1 MFQRRFYMFKDIYIE
16 TERLII
22 KPYCIRDIDDL
33 YKICS
38 DEKVMACIPEGV
50 MSYQW
55 VEDLIKW
62 MVEYCYEKNT
72 PDNIIKFGVSVADK
86 ETKRVIGQCG
96 LGSLDCKP
104 EDVEIFYGLSSEYW
118 GQGLATE
125 AAMAMLHYGFDIIGL
140 KRIIAVVKPDNIAS
154 RKVIEKMGMK
164 FEKILNVDDI
174 NYSGYDGEL
183 YYAITKDEYS
193 NVS

>member
-1 MFQRRFYMFKDIYIE
+1 MFKDIYIE

-22 KPYCIRDIDDL
+22 KPFCMEDIDDL
-33 YKICS
+33 YKIYS
-38 DEKVMACIPEGV
+38 DEKVMAYIPEGV
-50 MSYQW
+50 MSYEW
-55 VEDLIKW
+55 VKDLIKW
-62 MVEYCYEKNT
+62 MVEYCYEKNI
-72 PDNIIKFGVSVADK
+72 PENIIKFGVSVVDK
-86 ETKRVIGQCG
+86 EKKNVIGWCG

-125 AAMAMLHYGFDIIGL
+125 SSMAMLHYGFDIIGL

-154 RKVIEKMGMK
+154 KKVIEKMRMK
-164 FEKILNVDDI
+164 FKGNLKVDDP

-183 YYAITKDEYS
+183 YYALTNDEY
-193 NVS
+193 NKCCKVK

>member
-1 MFQRRFYMFKDIYIE
+1 MFKDIYME

-22 KPYCIRDIDDL
+22 KPYRMQDIEDL
-33 YKICS
+33 FKIYS
-38 DEKVMACIPEGV
+38 DEKVMAYIPEGV
-50 MSYQW
+50 MSYEW
-55 VEDLIKW
+55 VKDLIKW

-72 PDNIIKFGVSVADK
+72 PENIIKFGVSVADK
-86 ETKRVIGQCG
+86 KTKRVIGWCG

-104 EDVEIFYGLSSEYW
+104 EDVEIFYGLSSEWW

-125 AAMAMLHYGFDIIGL
+125 AAMAMLQYGFDSIGL

-164 FEKILNVDDI
+164 FEKVLKVDDI
-174 NYSGYDGEL
+174 NYSGYNGEL
-183 YYAITKDEYS
+183 YYAITKAEYS
-193 NVS
+193 KIVDGGI

>member
-1 MFQRRFYMFKDIYIE
+1 MFKDIYIE

-22 KPYCIRDIDDL
+22 KPYCIQDIDDL
-33 YKICS
+33 YKIYS
-38 DEKVMACIPEGV
+38 DEKVMAYIPEGV
-50 MSYQW
+50 MSYQC

-72 PDNIIKFGVSVADK
+72 PDNIIKFGVAVADK
-86 ETKRVIGQCG
+86 ETKRVLGWCG

-104 EDVEIFYGLSSEYW
+104 EDVEIFYGLSSEFW

-125 AAMAMLHYGFDIIGL
+125 AARAMLHYGFDIIGL

-154 RKVIEKMGMK
+154 RKVIEKLGMK
-164 FEKILNVDDI
+164 FEKILKVDDI
-174 NYSGYDGEL
+174 HYSGYDGEL
-183 YYAITKDEYS
+183 YYALTEDEYGDYLK
-193 NVS
+193 

>member
-1 MFQRRFYMFKDIYIE
+1 MFKDIYIE

-22 KPYCIRDIDDL
+22 KPYCMEDIDDL
-33 YKICS
+33 YKIYN
-38 DEKVMACIPEGV
+38 DEKVMAYIPEGV

-55 VEDLIKW
+55 VKDLIKW

-72 PDNIIKFGVSVADK
+72 PENIIKFGVSVVDK
-86 ETKRVIGQCG
+86 EKKKVIGWCG

-118 GQGLATE
+118 GQGLSTE
-125 AAMAMLHYGFDIIGL
+125 AAMAMLNYGFNIVGL

-154 RKVIEKMGMK
+154 KKVIEKMGMK
-164 FEKILNVDDI
+164 FQKILRVDDI
-174 NYSGYDGEL
+174 HYSGYDGEL
-183 YYAITKDEYS
+183 YYTLTKGEY
-193 NVS
+193 NNKIGKLKTL